1 MNTLSKLALFALLVP
16 AAACAGSAEP
26 APTVEAPVASAENA
40 NLAMCG
46 AKTSAS
52 IALADGRRLTFCAD
66 DRGREIVAEDVPDG
80 VAPLLARRAVHA
92 KDDCA
97 LDVFLARTGDTV
109 PVPKALKESCELR
122 RGHRVD
128 VGARA
133 VSATAVLLATP
144 LPQGD
149 LAPKLERIH
158 VVDAVASRFCNKTTG
173 PAQFT
178 LEVCTGLCSGTTSG
192 ETCLQACTPRFWSS
206 SVRQCAETN
215 AVVEDVVSCTGFT
228 RVLVD
233 VRDGS
238 GDPWSNRVDTFVGP
252 NHHATFDIFE
262 LGTFAQ
268 DSDIRVRGISDPGAT
283 HMHAFEC
290 TDF

>member
-16 AAACAGSAEP
+16 AAACASSAEP
-26 APTVEAPVASAENA
+26 APTVEAPAAGAKDE
-40 NLAMCG
+40 NLAICG

-80 VAPLLARRAVHA
+80 VAPLLARKLHA

-97 LDVFLARTGDTV
+97 LDLFLAHSDGTV
-109 PVPKALKESCELR
+109 PVPSSLKASCELR
-122 RGHRVD
+122 RGRRVD
-128 VGARA
+128 IGARA
-133 VSATAVLLATP
+133 VSPSAVLMATP
-144 LPQGD
+144 LGAASLD
-149 LAPKLERIH
+149 PKLERIH
-158 VVDAVASRFCNKTTG
+158 VSDEVASRFCNKTTG
-173 PAQFT
+173 PAAFT
-178 LEVCTGLCSGTTSG
+178 LEVCLNLCAGTTSG
-192 ETCLQACTPRFWSS
+192 ETCLQACTPRYWSS
-206 SVRQCAETN
+206 SLRQCPETN

-262 LGTFAQ
+262 LGTFSQ

-283 HMHAFEC
+283 HMHAFSC

>member
-1 MNTLSKLALFALLVP
+1 MNTLSKLALIALLVP
-16 AAACAGSAEP
+16 AAACASSAEP
-26 APTVEAPVASAENA
+26 APTVEAPAASTKDE
-40 NLAMCG
+40 NLAICG

-66 DRGREIVAEDVPDG
+66 DHGREIVAEDVPDG
-80 VAPLLARRAVHA
+80 VAAARSRTAHA

-97 LDVFLARTGDTV
+97 LDVFLAHTADAV
-109 PVPKALKESCELR
+109 PVPSALKASCELR
-122 RGHRVD
+122 RGHQVD

-133 VSATAVLLATP
+133 VSATAVLVATP
-144 LPQGD
+144 LGATTLDPN
-149 LAPKLERIH
+149 LERIH
-158 VVDAVASRFCNKTTG
+158 VFDEVASRFCNKTTG
-173 PAQFT
+173 PAAFT
-178 LEVCTGLCSGTTSG
+178 LEICSDLCAGTTSG
-192 ETCLQACTPRFWSS
+192 ETCLQACTPRYWSS
-206 SVRQCAETN
+206 SLRQCPETN
-215 AVVEDVVSCTGFT
+215 AVREDVVSCTGFT

-252 NHHATFDIFE
+252 NHHANFDVFE

-283 HMHAFEC
+283 HMHAFSC